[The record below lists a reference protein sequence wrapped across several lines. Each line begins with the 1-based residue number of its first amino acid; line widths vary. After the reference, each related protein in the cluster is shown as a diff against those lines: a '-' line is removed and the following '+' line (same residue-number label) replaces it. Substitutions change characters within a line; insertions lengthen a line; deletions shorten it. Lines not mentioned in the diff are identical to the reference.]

1 MTDESAQQPA
11 ASTPLDSL
19 SQRAFALFN
28 AAMERAAGERDD
40 WLQDCCGNDQAL
52 LREVQRL
59 LQAERD
65 SSGFLETAPLWQ
77 AQRDDSG
84 AQVGAFVLVRMLA
97 QGGMGTVY
105 LGQRNDGTYAQQ
117 VAIKL
122 FNPRI
127 LSGATRERF
136 AAERNILAALEHPGI
151 ARIID
156 GGETEDGVPFVV
168 MELVQGE
175 TIARYCEQ
183 QQLELADRLRLI
195 LKLCEALEHAHRCG
209 IVHRDIK
216 AGNVLVTEQ
225 GEPKLIDFGIAKK
238 LPADDDA
245 AADDGAE
252 YSANQTTALMTPEYA
267 SPEQIRGEAAS
278 PVSDIYSLG
287 VLMYELLT
295 GSRPHHLAG
304 LSPAAMER
312 AVCGTVPLDPSAA
325 VARNKAAPPPG
336 LGQSRPL
343 QKQLRGDLDR
353 IVMTALRL
361 QPAQRY
367 ASAAALASDIR
378 RYLSGQPVAARGASR
393 LYRAGKFVQR
403 HRPVVLVTLA
413 AFALLLIALLQ
424 LAMQVQET
432 RQQRDI
438 AVAEAQKA
446 VLARDFLTSM
456 IARAD
461 PFEQVD
467 APTLAGALRQSIAD
481 IDQRFADQPELEAD
495 MRYAV
500 GYALQNLGEVELA
513 RTQLQRALALRRE
526 QQQPVPLAEA
536 HDGMAIVCWWESDFS
551 CAEAH
556 FEAALDALQQAE
568 AGGAEAL
575 AVQINVHANRSA
587 MQIDQGDYTSS
598 LDSARSALQLA
609 QTHDFDDAETL
620 AAIWLNLATALE
632 GTGQDEAA
640 LEAFQQALSL
650 QQALTGKLHP
660 SYAVILN
667 NLALYR
673 YKLGQYPAAVA
684 ALQESVQIRRQ
695 TLGDAHPQTA
705 TALFNLARV
714 LVETGELAAAEQAA
728 SEALQVARSGY
739 ADNHPRIG
747 KAHEALALVYR
758 AQMRND
764 LALQHAVKAEAIY
777 AAATGVDPAWIE
789 SISDLLQ
796 QLKAGAECEQ
806 AQASLVCAE

>member
-1 MTDESAQQPA
+1 MSDGSQQRTAP
-11 ASTPLDSL
+11 STANDSL
-19 SQRAFALFN
+19 SRRAFALFN
-28 AAMERAAGERDD
+28 DAMAQPGVERES
-40 WLQDCCGNDQAL
+40 WLRANCAEDPAL

-65 SSGFLETAPLWQ
+65 SSGFLETPPVWQ
-77 AQRDDSG
+77 AQRDESG
-84 AQVGAFVLVRMLA
+84 EQVGAFVLVRVLA

-117 VAIKL
+117 VAVKL

-156 GGETEDGVPFVV
+156 GGETADGVPFVV

-183 QQLELADRLRLI
+183 QQLELTDRLHLI
-195 LKLCEALEHAHRCG
+195 LKLCDALEHAHRCG
-209 IVHRDIK
+209 VVHRDIK
-216 AGNVLVTEQ
+216 AGNVLVTDQ
-225 GEPKLIDFGIAKK
+225 GEPKLIDFGIAKI

-245 AADDGAE
+245 AADNGTED
-252 YSANQTTALMTPEYA
+252 SANQTTALMTPEYA
-267 SPEQIRGEAAS
+267 SPEQIRGAAAS

-325 VARNKAAPPPG
+325 VARNKAAPPSG
-336 LGQSRPL
+336 LGLSRPL
-343 QKQLRGDLDR
+343 QKRLRGDLDR

-403 HRPVVLVTLA
+403 HRPVVLVTVA
-413 AFALLLIALLQ
+413 AFALLLTALLQ

-481 IDQRFADQPELEAD
+481 IDQRFANQPELEAD

-526 QQQPVPLAEA
+526 QQQPVRLAEA

-551 CAEAH
+551 CAETH
-556 FEAALDALQQAE
+556 FVAALDALQLAD
-568 AGGAEAL
+568 AGSAEAL
-575 AVQINVHANRSA
+575 AVLINVHANRSA
-587 MQIDQGDYTSS
+587 MRIDQGDYSGS

-632 GTGQDEAA
+632 GTGQDDAA

-650 QQALTGKLHP
+650 QQALTGKWHP

-673 YKLGQYPAAVA
+673 YKLGQYPAAAA

-714 LVETGELAAAEQAA
+714 LIETGDLNAAEQAA

-777 AAATGVDPAWIE
+777 AAANEVDPAWIE
-789 SISDLLQ
+789 SIADLLH
-796 QLKAGAECEQ
+796 QLKAGAECKQ
-806 AQASLVCAE
+806 AQPSLVCAE

>member
-1 MTDESAQQPA
+1 MTDQSAQQPA
-11 ASTPLDSL
+11 ASTSLDSL

-40 WLQDCCGNDQAL
+40 WLRDRCGHDQAL
-52 LREVQRL
+52 LHEVQRL
-59 LQAERD
+59 VQAERD
-65 SSGFLETAPLWQ
+65 SSGFLETTPLWQ

-84 AQVGAFVLVRMLA
+84 EQVGAFVLVRMLA

-127 LSGATRERF
+127 FSGATRERF

-156 GGETEDGVPFVV
+156 GGETADGVPFVV

-183 QQLELADRLRLI
+183 QQLELTDRLHLI
-195 LKLCEALEHAHRCG
+195 LKLCDALEHAHRCG
-209 IVHRDIK
+209 VVHRDIK
-216 AGNVLVTEQ
+216 AGNVLVTDQ
-225 GEPKLIDFGIAKK
+225 GEPKLIDFGIAKI

-245 AADDGAE
+245 AADNGTED
-252 YSANQTTALMTPEYA
+252 SANQTTALMTPEYA
-267 SPEQIRGEAAS
+267 SPEQIRGAAAS

-325 VARNKAAPPPG
+325 VARNKAAPPSG
-336 LGQSRPL
+336 LGLSRPL
-343 QKQLRGDLDR
+343 QKRLRGDLDR

-403 HRPVVLVTLA
+403 HRPVVLVTVA
-413 AFALLLIALLQ
+413 AFALLLTALLQ

-461 PFEQVD
+461 PFERVD

-481 IDQRFADQPELEAD
+481 IDQRFANQPELEAD

-526 QQQPVPLAEA
+526 QQQPVRLAEA

-551 CAEAH
+551 CAETH
-556 FEAALDALQQAE
+556 FVAALDALQLAD
-568 AGGAEAL
+568 AGSAEAL
-575 AVQINVHANRSA
+575 AVLINVHANRSA
-587 MQIDQGDYTSS
+587 MRIDQGDYSGS

-632 GTGQDEAA
+632 GTGQDDAA

-650 QQALTGKLHP
+650 QQALTGKWHP

-673 YKLGQYPAAVA
+673 YKLGQYRAAAA

-714 LVETGELAAAEQAA
+714 LIETGDLNAAEQAA

-777 AAATGVDPAWIE
+777 AAANEVDPAWIE
-789 SISDLLQ
+789 SIADLLH
-796 QLKAGAECEQ
+796 QLKAGAECKQ
-806 AQASLVCAE
+806 AQPSLVCAE

>member
-1 MTDESAQQPA
+1 MSDGSQQLTAP
-11 ASTPLDSL
+11 STANDSL
-19 SQRAFALFN
+19 SRRAFALFN
-28 AAMERAAGERDD
+28 DAMAQPRVEREC
-40 WLQDCCGNDQAL
+40 WLRANCAEDPAL

-65 SSGFLETAPLWQ
+65 SSGFLENPPVWQ
-77 AQRDDSG
+77 AQRDESG
-84 AQVGAFVLVRMLA
+84 EQVGAFVLVRVLA

-117 VAIKL
+117 VAVKL

-156 GGETEDGVPFVV
+156 GGETADGVPFVV

-183 QQLELADRLRLI
+183 QQLELIDRLHLI
-195 LKLCEALEHAHRCG
+195 LKLCDALEHAHRCG
-209 IVHRDIK
+209 VVHRDIK

-225 GEPKLIDFGIAKK
+225 GEPKLIDFGIAKI
-238 LPADDDA
+238 LSADDDA
-245 AADDGAE
+245 AADNGTED
-252 YSANQTTALMTPEYA
+252 SANQTTALMTPEYA
-267 SPEQIRGEAAS
+267 SPEQIRGAAAS

-295 GSRPHHLAG
+295 GSRPHHLVG

-312 AVCGTVPLDPSAA
+312 AVCGTVPLDPSTA

-343 QKQLRGDLDR
+343 QKRLRGDLDR

-403 HRPVVLVTLA
+403 HRPVVLVTVA
-413 AFALLLIALLQ
+413 AFALLLMALLQ

-446 VLARDFLTSM
+446 VLATDFLTSM

-481 IDQRFADQPELEAD
+481 IDQRFANQPELEAD

-513 RTQLQRALALRRE
+513 RPQLQRALALRRE
-526 QQQPVPLAEA
+526 QQQPVRLAEA

-551 CAEAH
+551 CAETH
-556 FEAALDALQQAE
+556 FVAALDALQLAD
-568 AGGAEAL
+568 AGSAEAL
-575 AVQINVHANRSA
+575 AVLINVHANRSA
-587 MQIDQGDYTSS
+587 MRIDQGDYSGS

-632 GTGQDEAA
+632 GTGQDDAA
-640 LEAFQQALSL
+640 LEAFQQALSV
-650 QQALTGKLHP
+650 QQALTGKWHP

-673 YKLGQYPAAVA
+673 YKLGQYPAAAA

-714 LVETGELAAAEQAA
+714 LIETGDLAAAEQAA

-764 LALQHAVKAEAIY
+764 LALQHALKAEAIY
-777 AAATGVDPAWIE
+777 AAANEVDPAWIE
-789 SISDLLQ
+789 SIADLLH
-796 QLKAGAECEQ
+796 QLKTGAECKQ
-806 AQASLVCAE
+806 AQPSLVCAE

>member
-1 MTDESAQQPA
+1 MTDQSAQQPA
-11 ASTPLDSL
+11 ASTSLDSL

-28 AAMERAAGERDD
+28 AAMERAADERDD
-40 WLQDCCGNDQAL
+40 WLRDRCGNDQAL
-52 LREVQRL
+52 LHEVQRL
-59 LQAERD
+59 VQAERD
-65 SSGFLETAPLWQ
+65 SSGFLETTPLWQ

-84 AQVGAFVLVRMLA
+84 EQVGAFVLVRMLA

-127 LSGATRERF
+127 FSGATRERF

-156 GGETEDGVPFVV
+156 GGETAHGIPFVV

-183 QQLELADRLRLI
+183 QKLELTDRLHLI

-209 IVHRDIK
+209 VVHRDIK
-216 AGNVLVTEQ
+216 AGNVLVTDQ
-225 GEPKLIDFGIAKK
+225 REPKLIDFGIAKK

-245 AADDGAE
+245 APDDGAE
-252 YSANQTTALMTPEYA
+252 HSADQTTALMTPEYA

-343 QKQLRGDLDR
+343 QKHLRGDLDR

-500 GYALQNLGEVELA
+500 GYALQNLGEIELA

-526 QQQPVPLAEA
+526 QQQPVRLAEA

-556 FEAALDALQQAE
+556 FLAALDALRQAD
-568 AGGAEAL
+568 AGSAEAL

-587 MQIDQGDYTSS
+587 MQIDQGG
-598 LDSARSALQLA
+598 LRQ
-609 QTHDFDDAETL
+609 QPGQRPQCL
-620 AAIWLNLATALE
+620 AAGA
-632 GTGQDEAA
+632 
-640 LEAFQQALSL
+640 
-650 QQALTGKLHP
+650 
-660 SYAVILN
+660 
-667 NLALYR
+667 
-673 YKLGQYPAAVA
+673 
-684 ALQESVQIRRQ
+684 
-695 TLGDAHPQTA
+695 DA
-705 TALFNLARV
+705 
-714 LVETGELAAAEQAA
+714 
-728 SEALQVARSGY
+728 
-739 ADNHPRIG
+739 
-747 KAHEALALVYR
+747 
-758 AQMRND
+758 
-764 LALQHAVKAEAIY
+764 
-777 AAATGVDPAWIE
+777 
-789 SISDLLQ
+789 
-796 QLKAGAECEQ
+796 
-806 AQASLVCAE
+806 